1 MSWQPASTTCSNA
14 SLDTSYSYISE
25 IPSSVTSNAGVE
37 CILGVDEAGRG
48 PVLGP
53 MVYGVSYCS
62 VNYAEQIKSHGFM
75 DSKVL
80 DHETRVDLLHKIS
93 DPTHEL
99 FEHIGWTVRVMSARD
114 IGAGMLRPIAPYN
127 LNAQA
132 HDTTIQLI
140 RDVLNQ
146 GVNVRKIFV
155 DTVGI
160 AETYQARLQREFPMA
175 EVTVCKKADS
185 IYPIVSVASIC
196 AKVTRD
202 KALVLAVPSEDQS
215 AIDVEADKEDKHAD
229 KNKGSK
235 FVESAPKSKKRK
247 NEFDSDVS
255 DEVNIAT
262 LYKDESSINA
272 PSIGS
277 WGSGYPSDART
288 TAWLKSHIHPI
299 FGWRGSMVRY
309 SWSTTRELLKGSG
322 KSDKNKGSKDAV
334 DVDWHEN
341 STEDG
346 QQMLSFDGAS
356 KKEGYTIANWYGS
369 NVGVKGF
376 KI

>member
-1 MSWQPASTTCSNA
+1 MAWQPPSTSCSHA
-14 SLDTSYSYISE
+14 SLEASYSYL
-25 IPSSVTSNAGVE
+25 SSTPAAVLADAGTE

-62 VNYAEQIKSHGFM
+62 VKYADSIKPHGFM

-80 DHETRVDLLHKIS
+80 DHNTRVDLLRKVCDS
-93 DPTHEL
+93 EHEL
-99 FEHIGWTVRVMSARD
+99 YKEIGWTVRVMSARD
-114 IGAGMLRPIAPYN
+114 IGAGMLRPVAPYN

-140 RDVLNQ
+140 RDILNQ

-160 AETYQARLQREFPMA
+160 AESYQAKLQREFPMA

-202 KALVLAVPSEDQS
+202 KALEMAVPRTE
-215 AIDVEADKEDKHAD
+215 DKENEPPTSSDVPD
-229 KNKGSK
+229 L
-235 FVESAPKSKKRK
+235 VEEEEETAVTDRVHKKRK
-247 NEFDSDVS
+247 VESD
-255 DEVNIAT
+255 DEDPSSTTSLQKEQSFV
-262 LYKDESSINA
+262 DEPSS
-272 PSIGS
+272 GS

-288 TAWLKSHIHPI
+288 QNWLKSHAHPI

-309 SWSTTRELLKGSG
+309 SWSTVKDLLEGNG
-322 KSDKNKGSKDAV
+322 KMVKDKKAV
-334 DVDWHEN
+334 VLVDWHEQDDG
-341 STEDG
+341 EDG
-346 QQMLSFDGAS
+346 QQTLSFGGS
-356 KKEGYTIANWYGS
+356 KKDGMTVNNWFGT
-369 NVGVKGF
+369 NVGARGF
-376 KI
+376 KA

>member
-1 MSWQPASTTCSNA
+1 M
-14 SLDTSYSYISE
+14 
-25 IPSSVTSNAGVE
+25 E

-53 MVYGVSYCS
+53 MVYGVAYCS
-62 VNYAEQIKSHGFM
+62 TDYADKIAPHGFM

-80 DHETRVDLLHKIS
+80 DHNTRVKLLQNIS
-93 DPTHEL
+93 DQKHEL

-114 IGAGMLRPIAPYN
+114 IGAGMLRPVAPYN

-140 RDVLNQ
+140 RDVLKQ

-160 AETYQARLQREFPMA
+160 AETYQAKLQREFPMA

-185 IYPIVSVASIC
+185 IFPIVSVASIC

-202 KALVLAVPSEDQS
+202 AALQKAVPVNDTIPLATDDNKENQP
-215 AIDVEADKEDKHAD
+215 EAAQPVSQH
-229 KNKGSK
+229 
-235 FVESAPKSKKRK
+235 KSRKRK
-247 NEFDSDVS
+247 NNLDSDVFD
-255 DEVNIAT
+255 DEACNAPT
-262 LYKDESSINA
+262 LDKEQSFVGT

-288 TAWLKSHIHPI
+288 TAWLKSNMNPI
-299 FGWRGSMVRY
+299 FGWHGSVVRY
-309 SWSTTRELLKGSG
+309 SWSTARELLKGTG
-322 KSDKNKGSKDAV
+322 KRDKDGASAV

-341 STEDG
+341 SDETEFG
-346 QQMLSFDGAS
+346 QRTLNFGV
-356 KKEGYTIANWYGS
+356 KKDVYSVANWYGQS
-369 NVGVKGF
+369 VVTK
-376 KI
+376 